1 MTRHAVTIRAVFFGR
16 PGAGAFNAAGVAG
29 LARASA
35 RLGVAVDTIWSPDP
49 ARRIDVLRE
58 AAEAAALVIA
68 HGGQGEAPVAA
79 VAPDCPGT
87 RFAVTQGRI
96 AGPNIACFEVLQEHS
111 AFLAGALAGW
121 WAQGRPVAHLS
132 GEPVPPGLRGRA
144 AFVAGVE
151 HAAPGTRVLTG
162 FCGNQHD
169 PALAERWTEAQ
180 CAAGAVLQF
189 AMLDGGRPG
198 AMAALRRHGARAIGN
213 VHDWTLEDPAFLASA
228 VADNGWCID
237 AALAA
242 HLADDWRDARI
253 GAEQPA
259 AVRLALAPDVPPAL
273 AARCAALAEQIAA
286 GRIVVPE
293 HYDGPEFMPPPASA

>member
-1 MTRHAVTIRAVFFGR
+1 VIRAVFFGA

-29 LARASA
+29 LARATK
-35 RLGVAVDTIWSPDP
+35 RLGIEVETVWAPDP
-49 ARRIDVLRE
+49 VQRVEALR
-58 AAEAAALVIA
+58 ATAKDAALVIA

-79 VAPDCPGT
+79 VAPDFPAT

-121 WAQGRPVAHLS
+121 WSRGRPVAHLS

-144 AFVAGVE
+144 AFAAGLAR
-151 HAAPGTRVLTG
+151 AAPGTPLLTG

-189 AMLDGGRPG
+189 AMLDGGRSG

-213 VHDWTLEDPAFLASA
+213 VRDWTVEDPLFLASA
-228 VADNGWCID
+228 VADNGWCIE

-242 HLADDWRDARI
+242 HLADAFRDSRAGI
-253 GAEQPA
+253 ELPA
-259 AVRLALAPDVPPAL
+259 AVRLVLARDVPADLAERVEHL
-273 AARCAALAEQIAA
+273 AADLAA
-286 GRIVVPE
+286 GRVEVPE
-293 HYDGPEFMPPPASA
+293 QYGGPDFAP

>member
-1 MTRHAVTIRAVFFGR
+1 MTIRAVFFGR
-16 PGAGAFNAAGVAG
+16 EGAGAFNAAGVAG

-35 RLGVAVDTIWSPDP
+35 RLGVAVETVWCADP
-49 ARRIDVLRE
+49 AQRIATMRD
-58 AAEAAALVIA
+58 AAAGAALVIA

-79 VAPDCPGT
+79 VAPDLPRT

-121 WAQGRPVAHLS
+121 WSQGRAVAHLS

-144 AFVAGVE
+144 AFAAGVQ

-169 PALAERWTEAQ
+169 PALAERWTDAQ

-213 VHDWTLEDPAFLASA
+213 VRDWTADDPCFLASA
-228 VADNGWCID
+228 VADNGWCIA
-237 AALAA
+237 AALEA
-242 HLADDWRDARI
+242 HLRDDWRDVRVGI
-253 GAEQPA
+253 EHPD
-259 AVRLALAPDVPPAL
+259 AVRLALAPDVPRDVAD
-273 AARCAALAEQIAA
+273 RCAALAADVAA
-286 GRIVVPE
+286 GRIAIPE
-293 HYDGPEFMPPPASA
+293 HDDGPQFTP

>member
-1 MTRHAVTIRAVFFGR
+1 MIRAVFFGA

-29 LARASA
+29 LARATQ
-35 RLGVAVDTIWSPDP
+35 RLGVAVETIWAPDP
-49 ARRIDVLRE
+49 ARRVEAVRR
-58 AAEAAALVIA
+58 AAEGATLVIA

-79 VAPDCPGT
+79 VAPHFPGT

-96 AGPNIACFEVLQEHS
+96 SGPNIACFEVLQEHS

-121 WAQGRPVAHLS
+121 WAAGRAVAHLS

-144 AFVAGVE
+144 AFAAGLA
-151 HAAPGTRVLTG
+151 HAAPGTPFLTG

-180 CAAGAVLQF
+180 CMAGAVVQF

-198 AMAALRRHGARAIGN
+198 AMAALARHAARALGN
-213 VHDWTLEDPAFLASA
+213 VRDWTVEDPLFLASA
-228 VADNGWCID
+228 VADNGWCIE

-242 HLADDWRDARI
+242 HASGNFHDARAGI
-253 GAEQPA
+253 EVPT
-259 AVRLALAPDVPPAL
+259 AVRIALARDVPPAIAERIERL
-273 AARCAALAEQIAA
+273 AGDIAT
-286 GRIVVPE
+286 GRVEVPE
-293 HYDGPEFMPPPASA
+293 TYAGPDFAP